1 MVGIMRDLVLEDDP
15 ILKKRAV
22 LFDFDNPQEDP
33 EKLTEELCKNGQHGP
48 LEVAGV
54 MMAQAM
60 RIYKTALK
68 EEDFDH
74 LIETILE
81 SRHGITP
88 IQKPTI
94 N

>member
-1 MVGIMRDLVLEDDP
+1 MFGHNDDEENLE
-15 ILKKRAV
+15 IAYRK
-22 LFDFDNPQEDP
+22 F
-33 EKLTEELCKNGQHGP
+33 EKLTEELCKDGEHAP
-48 LEVAGV
+48 LVVAGV

-60 RIYKTALK
+60 RIYKTALPN
-68 EEDFDH
+68 EDFDR

>member
-1 MVGIMRDLVLEDDP
+1 MMLGHEQDEEKLE
-15 ILKKRAV
+15 IAYRK
-22 LFDFDNPQEDP
+22 F

-60 RIYKTALK
+60 RINKTALK

>member
-1 MVGIMRDLVLEDDP
+1 MLGYDKDE
-15 ILKKRAV
+15 
-22 LFDFDNPQEDP
+22 
-33 EKLTEELCKNGQHGP
+33 EKLEKAYRRFEKLSEELCKDGQHGP

-60 RIYKTALK
+60 RIYKTALADD
-68 EEDFDH
+68 EFER
-74 LIETILE
+74 LVETILE

-88 IQKPTI
+88 FQKPTI

>member
-1 MVGIMRDLVLEDDP
+1 
-15 ILKKRAV
+15 
-22 LFDFDNPQEDP
+22 
-33 EKLTEELCKNGQHGP
+33 
-48 LEVAGV
+48 
-54 MMAQAM
+54 MAQAM

>member
-1 MVGIMRDLVLEDDP
+1 MTDLFTKCGVTEEKLE
-15 ILKKRAV
+15 KAYRK
-22 LFDFDNPQEDP
+22 F
-33 EKLTEELCKNGQHGP
+33 EKLTEELCKDGVNNP

-60 RIYKTALK
+60 RIYKTALADD
-68 EEDFDH
+68 EFER
-74 LIETILE
+74 LVETILE

-88 IQKPTI
+88 FQKPTI

>member
-1 MVGIMRDLVLEDDP
+1 MLGYDKDE
-15 ILKKRAV
+15 
-22 LFDFDNPQEDP
+22 
-33 EKLTEELCKNGQHGP
+33 EKLEKAYRRFEKLSEELCKDGQHGP

-60 RIYKTALK
+60 RIYKTTLA
-68 EEDFDH
+68 EEEFER
-74 LIETILE
+74 LVETILE

-88 IQKPTI
+88 FQKPTI

>member
-1 MVGIMRDLVLEDDP
+1 MMLGHEQDEEKLE
-15 ILKKRAV
+15 IAYRK
-22 LFDFDNPQEDP
+22 F

-60 RIYKTALK
+60 RIYKTALADD
-68 EEDFDH
+68 EFER
-74 LIETILE
+74 LVETILE

-88 IQKPTI
+88 FQKPTI